1 MPGGYH
7 RQMTREHLRYE
18 VKDGVG
24 RITLARP
31 DVLNSMNT
39 AMARE
44 LREVLDE
51 AASSADVRA
60 LLLTGEGRAFCAGQD
75 LAEVAP
81 PDGSKGPELSDV
93 LEQNYNPIVR
103 RIVALEKP
111 VVCAVNGVAAGAG
124 ANLALACD
132 VVLAAKTANFIQ
144 AFVNIGL
151 IPDSGGTYFLPRLV
165 GLPRAKALMLLGEKI
180 SAEQA
185 LGFGM
190 IWAVHEP
197 EKLMAEADALAAKL
211 AAMPTAAIGLIKRA
225 TNASLASDLDA
236 QLDLERDLQVQAGR
250 SHDYAEGVKAF
261 QEKRKPRFLGR

>member
-1 MPGGYH
+1 
-7 RQMTREHLRYE
+7 MTREHLRYE
-18 VKDGVG
+18 TKDGVG

-31 DVLNSMNT
+31 AVLNSLNT

-44 LREVLDE
+44 LQQVLDE
-51 AASSADVRA
+51 AASAADVRA

-75 LAEVAP
+75 LAEVVP
-81 PDGSKGPELSDV
+81 PDGSKGPELRAV
-93 LEQNYNPIVR
+93 IEENYNPIVR
-103 RIVALEKP
+103 RLVALEKP

-132 VVLAAKTANFIQ
+132 VVLAATNASFVQ

-165 GLPRAKALMLLGEKI
+165 GLPRAKALMMLGDRI
-180 SAEQA
+180 PAEQA
-185 LGFGM
+185 LAYGM
-190 IWAVHEP
+190 IFAVHEP
-197 EKLMAEADALAAKL
+197 ERLLPEAEAIAARLAALPTL
-211 AAMPTAAIGLIKRA
+211 ALGLIKRA
-225 TNASLASDLDA
+225 TNASLSSDLDA
-236 QLDLERDLQVQAGR
+236 QLDRERDLQALAGK

>member
-1 MPGGYH
+1 
-7 RQMTREHLRYE
+7 MTREHLRCTIE
-18 VKDGVG
+18 NGVAK
-24 RITLARP
+24 ITLARP

-60 LLLTGEGRAFCAGQD
+60 LLVTGEGRAFCAGQD
-75 LAEVAP
+75 LAEVVP
-81 PDGSKGPELSDV
+81 PDGSKGPQLQAV
-93 LEQNYNPIVR
+93 LEENYNPIVR
-103 RIVALEKP
+103 RLAALEKP
-111 VVCAVNGVAAGAG
+111 IVCAVNGVAAGAG

-132 VVLAAKTANFIQ
+132 IVLAAKNASFVQ

-151 IPDSGGTYFLPRLV
+151 IPDSGGTYLLPRLV
-165 GLPRAKALMLLGEKI
+165 GLPRAKALMMLGDRI

-185 LGFGM
+185 LAFGM

-197 EKLMAEADALAAKL
+197 ERLMPEAEALAARL
-211 AAMPTAAIGLIKRA
+211 AGMPTLALGLIKRA
-225 TNASLASDLDA
+225 TNAALGCSLDE
-236 QLDLERDLQVQAGR
+236 QLDRERDLQAIAGR

>member
-1 MPGGYH
+1 
-7 RQMTREHLRYE
+7 MTRENLRYE
-18 VKDGVG
+18 AKDGIA

-39 AMARE
+39 ALARE
-44 LREVLDE
+44 LQQALDE
-51 AASSADVRA
+51 AAGAADVRA

-75 LAEVAP
+75 LAEVVP
-81 PDGSKGPELSDV
+81 PDGSKGPELRSVID
-93 LEQNYNPIVR
+93 ENYNPIVR

-124 ANLALACD
+124 ANLALCCD
-132 VVLAAKTANFIQ
+132 VVLAAKSASFLQ

-151 IPDSGGTYFLPRLV
+151 VPDTGGTYFLPRLI
-165 GLPRAKALMLLGEKI
+165 GLPRAKALMMLGERI

-185 LGFGM
+185 LAFGL

-197 EKLMAEADALAAKL
+197 ERLMPEAEALAAKL
-211 AAMPTAAIGLIKRA
+211 AAMPTCALGLIKRA
-225 TNASLASDLDA
+225 TNASLSGNLDS
-236 QLDLERDLQVQAGR
+236 QLDLERDLQVLAGR

-261 QEKRKPRFLGR
+261 QEKRKPKFLGR

>member
-1 MPGGYH
+1 
-7 RQMTREHLRYE
+7 MTREHLRYE
-18 VKDGVG
+18 IKEGVG

-44 LREVLDE
+44 LQQLLDE

-60 LLLTGEGRAFCAGQD
+60 LLVTGEGRAFCAGQD
-75 LAEVAP
+75 LAEVVP
-81 PDGSKGPELSDV
+81 PDGSKGPELRTV
-93 LEQNYNPIVR
+93 LEENYNPIVR
-103 RIVALEKP
+103 RLVSLEKP
-111 VVCAVNGVAAGAG
+111 IVCAVNGVAAGAG

-132 VVLAAKTANFIQ
+132 IVLAAKNASFVQ

-165 GLPRAKALMLLGEKI
+165 GLPRAKALMMLGDRI

-185 LGFGM
+185 LAFGM

-197 EKLMAEADALAAKL
+197 ERLMPEAEALAARL
-211 AAMPTAAIGLIKRA
+211 AAQPTLALGLIKRA
-225 TNASLASDLDA
+225 TNEALDCDLDT
-236 QLDLERDLQVQAGR
+236 QLDCERDLQELAGR

-261 QEKRKPRFLGR
+261 QQRRKPRFLGR

>member
-1 MPGGYH
+1 
-7 RQMTREHLRYE
+7 MTREHLRYE
-18 VKDGVG
+18 TKDGVG

-44 LREVLDE
+44 LQATLDE
-51 AASSADVRA
+51 AAGAADVRA

-75 LAEVAP
+75 LAEVVP
-81 PDGSKGPELSDV
+81 PDGSKGPELSTV
-93 LEQNYNPIVR
+93 LDQNYNPIVR
-103 RIVALEKP
+103 RLAALEKP
-111 VVCAVNGVAAGAG
+111 IICAVNGVAAGAG

-132 VVLAAKTANFIQ
+132 IVLAATSASFIQ

-165 GLPRAKALMLLGEKI
+165 GLPRAKALMMLGDRI

-185 LGFGM
+185 LAFGM

-197 EKLMAEADALAAKL
+197 DRLMPEADALAARL
-211 AAMPTAAIGLIKRA
+211 AAMPTRALGLIKRA
-225 TNASLASDLDA
+225 TNAALDCDLDA
-236 QLDLERDLQVQAGR
+236 QLDRERDLQVLAGESR
-250 SHDYAEGVKAF
+250 DYAEGVKAF

>member
-1 MPGGYH
+1 
-7 RQMTREHLRYE
+7 MTREHIRYE
-18 VKDGVG
+18 VKDGVA
-24 RITLARP
+24 RITLHRP
-31 DVLNSMNT
+31 DVLNSFNT

-44 LREVLDE
+44 LRGALDE
-51 AASSADVRA
+51 AAGAPDVRA

-75 LAEVAP
+75 LAEIAP
-81 PDGSKGPELSDV
+81 ADGSKGPELSAV

-103 RIVALEKP
+103 RLVALEKP

-132 VVLAAKTANFIQ
+132 IVLAAKNANFIQ

-151 IPDSGGTYFLPRLV
+151 VPDSGGTYFLPRLV
-165 GLPRAKALMLLGEKI
+165 GLPRARALMMLGEKI

-197 EKLMAEADALAAKL
+197 EQLMAEAEALATRM
-211 AAMPTAAIGLIKRA
+211 AAMPTTAIGLIKRA

-236 QLDLERDLQVQAGR
+236 QLDRERDLQALAGR

-261 QEKRKPRFLGR
+261 QEKRKPRFTGR